1 MHARVAPTEAQEQ
14 TWLMQWA
21 NAMSVLRYPELE
33 LLHHIANGGSRNK
46 IEGRHLK
53 EQGVKAGV
61 PDMFLPVAKNGWHGL
76 YIEMKRTVGGVVSP
90 EQKRWIDKL
99 RMQKYRVEVCKGFHA
114 AADIIEA
121 YMEGRL

>member
-1 MHARVAPTEAQEQ
+1 
-14 TWLMQWA
+14 
-21 NAMSVLRYPELE
+21 MSNLKYPELE
-33 LLHHIANGGSRNK
+33 LLHAIPNGGRRDP

-61 PDMFLPVAKNGWHGL
+61 PDVFLPVAKTGWHGL
-76 YIEMKRTVGGVVSP
+76 YIEMKRQYGGVVSP

-99 RMQKYRVEVCKGFHA
+99 RIQHYRVEVCKGYFA

-121 YMEGRL
+121 YLEGRL